1 MLWPGSLA
9 SSGPTTTTGAQ
20 RNLSGVSSRMSKPVR
35 PLRCPHE
42 GATEAASSHE
52 RDPVVNTLLE
62 QIAQQQNHALSERIS
77 NGRFQ
82 AQYTPRARTGWT
94 QRLRRRAHTA

>member
-1 MLWPGSLA
+1 MLWQVA
-9 SSGPTTTTGAQ
+9 MAISGPTTTTLRRENIA
-20 RNLSGVSSRMSKPVR
+20 GVSSRMSKTVR

-82 AQYTPRARTGWT
+82 VQYTPRARTGW
-94 QRLRRRAHTA
+94 RKHLRRRAHTA